1 MARNTESSLSCPV
14 ITTQNLIGGKWK
26 ILIIYALGQGTKR
39 FGELQ
44 RSLPGITQAAL
55 TQQLREL
62 ERDALVHREV
72 YPVVPPKVEYSLT
85 PIGSRLDPVMDAMC
99 AWGAAYLAETGG
111 AKPKQKEPSS
121 A

>member
-1 MARNTESSLSCPV
+1 MARNTESSISCPV

-26 ILIIYALGQGTKR
+26 ILIIYMLGLGTKR

-44 RSLPGITQAAL
+44 RCLPGITQTAL

-62 ERDALVHREV
+62 ERDGLVRREV

-85 PIGSRLDPVMDAMC
+85 PIGRRLDPVMKAMC
-99 AWGAAYLAETGG
+99 SWGAAYLAGTVKIQ
-111 AKPKQKEPSS
+111 A
-121 A
+121 